1 MNVSK
6 YLALAACGI
15 AAGTSFAQDA
25 APAAAEGPS
34 VGAYAYST
42 LKNGYLSNGRI
53 FYDNTVLQSGAGV
66 TFAGF
71 DLNVWNSYG
80 VGNGDDRKNYGSCGA
95 SEIDYELDYAGEI
108 GDFDYMLGVAAWVYP
123 NTDDSFDE
131 WVGKV
136 AVGYNGWLVRP
147 EVNARFG
154 LEGQQGC
161 YGQFKLSKGFTLTDD
176 EKLSLDV
183 YGLVGYASKSY
194 RKAGWGEDDDGFVD
208 SEFGA
213 ELSYAVCGNFS
224 VNCGVQYSIVL
235 DSTSRDLIDDAAN
248 NGIFITDD
256 EDTEHFM
263 YYAGISLGF

>member
-6 YLALAACGI
+6 FFALTAACGV
-15 AAGTSFAQDA
+15 AAVSSMAQEA
-25 APAAAEGPS
+25 APADEGLD
-34 VGAYAYST
+34 VGFYAYST
-42 LKNGYLSNGRI
+42 LKNGYLSNGYV
-53 FYDNTVLQSGAGV
+53 FYDNTVLQSGAGI

-80 VGNGDDRKNYGSCGA
+80 VGNSYDRKHYGSCGA
-95 SEIDYELDYAGEI
+95 SEIDYELDYAGEV

-136 AVGYNGWLVRP
+136 AVGYNGWIVRP
-147 EVNARFG
+147 ELNARFG

-176 EKLSLDV
+176 EKLSLNL

-194 RKAGWGEDDDGFVD
+194 RQGKGVDKNGFVD
-208 SEFGA
+208 TEYGM
-213 ELSYAVCGNFS
+213 ELGYAVCDNFS
-224 VNCGVQYSIVL
+224 VNAGVQFSAVI
-235 DSTSRDLIDDAAN
+235 DSDLRDAI
-248 NGIFITDD
+248 
-256 EDTEHFM
+256 EDGTGFQADGDKEHFM
-263 YYAGISLGF
+263 YYCGISLGF

>member
-1 MNVSK
+1 
-6 YLALAACGI
+6 
-15 AAGTSFAQDA
+15 
-25 APAAAEGPS
+25 
-34 VGAYAYST
+34 
-42 LKNGYLSNGRI
+42 
-53 FYDNTVLQSGAGV
+53 
-66 TFAGF
+66 
-71 DLNVWNSYG
+71 
-80 VGNGDDRKNYGSCGA
+80 
-95 SEIDYELDYAGEI
+95 
-108 GDFDYMLGVAAWVYP
+108 MLGVAAWVYP
-123 NTDDSFDE
+123 DNDDSFDE

-136 AVGYNGWLVRP
+136 AVGYNAWVVRP
-147 EVNARFG
+147 ELNARFG

-176 EKLSLDV
+176 EKLSLNV

-194 RKAGWGEDDDGFVD
+194 RQKGWGEDDDGWVD

-213 ELSYAVCGNFS
+213 ELGYAVCDNFS

-256 EDTEHFM
+256 GDTEHFM

>member
-6 YLALAACGI
+6 YLALSAAVCGV
-15 AAGTSFAQDA
+15 AAGSAFAQEA
-25 APAAAEGPS
+25 APAEEGPS
-34 VGAYAYST
+34 VGAYAYSN
-42 LKNGYLSNGRI
+42 LKSGYLSNGYV

-80 VGNGDDRKNYGSCGA
+80 VGNSYDRKHYGACGA

-123 NTDDSFDE
+123 CTDDSFDD

-136 AVGYNGWLVRP
+136 AVGYNAWPVRP
-147 EVNARFG
+147 ELNARFG

-176 EKLSLDV
+176 EKLGLNV
-183 YGLVGYASKSY
+183 YGLVGYASKAY
-194 RKAGWGEDDDGFVD
+194 RERKGEDDDGFVD
-208 SEFGA
+208 TEFGA
-213 ELSYAVCGNFS
+213 ELGYAVCDNFS
-224 VNCGVQYSIVL
+224 VCAGAIYSVI
-235 DSTSRDLIDDAAN
+235 IDDTLRDACADTQAD
-248 NGIFITDD
+248 GDKDHFI
-256 EDTEHFM
+256 